1 MLSIK
6 VSLFIQFI
14 QSWKWKEVV
23 YLVCLGM
30 KTSVSSDLSLLI
42 ENSPQKLHS
51 ALQNLVFLFPGESL
65 NLLSDKVKSNSVV
78 NFLY

>member
-1 MLSIK
+1 
-6 VSLFIQFI
+6 
-14 QSWKWKEVV
+14 
-23 YLVCLGM
+23 M
-30 KTSVSSDLSLLI
+30 KTSVSSDLSLLT

-51 ALQNLVFLFPGESL
+51 ALQNLEFLFPGESL